1 MAVLSSEWKGELSPA
16 WQSNISAIEFES
28 SPADLR
34 KKNFHKNSITTKTT
48 MKKILSAIMAL
59 LIWCNAQPSSA
70 QIPNEG
76 LSMKIIAARQANQ
89 TLLQQYSWS
98 SRTELIDNGTVKDT
112 RIDLVSYGPNGQL
125 QRTVMNDQASSLPD
139 GFLRKRI
146 ADKERERV
154 EKYIKGLGGVLD
166 QYTQPTAGKIID
178 FISGAQISAPDSN
191 GLLKLSGTGVVMP
204 GDAFTMWIKAGTWQV
219 TKVEIAT
226 TYEQDMVQLTATY
239 RTLPS
244 GLTHMQ
250 YAEVTVAAKAMTLQ
264 VHNFDYNSN
273 N

>member
-1 MAVLSSEWKGELSPA
+1 
-16 WQSNISAIEFES
+16 
-28 SPADLR
+28 
-34 KKNFHKNSITTKTT
+34 
-48 MKKILSAIMAL
+48 MKKILIVVTAL
-59 LIWCNAQPSSA
+59 FIWGNALPGSA
-70 QIPNEG
+70 QIANEG
-76 LSMKIIAARQANQ
+76 LSMKIIAARKANQ

-125 QRTVMNDQASSLPD
+125 QRTVMNDQAAPLPG

-146 ADKERERV
+146 ADRERDRV
-154 EKYIKGLGGVLD
+154 EKYIKGLGKVLD

-191 GLLKLSGTGVVMP
+191 GLLKLSGTDVVMP

-219 TKVEIAT
+219 TKIEIAT
-226 TYEQDMVQLTATY
+226 TYEQDMVELTASY
-239 RTLPS
+239 DTLKS
-244 GLTHMQ
+244 GLTHLQ
-250 YAEVTVAAKAMTLQ
+250 YAEVTVAAKAITLQ

>member
-1 MAVLSSEWKGELSPA
+1 MVQSS
-16 WQSNISAIEFES
+16 Q
-28 SPADLR
+28 
-34 KKNFHKNSITTKTT
+34 
-48 MKKILSAIMAL
+48 
-59 LIWCNAQPSSA
+59 A
-70 QIPNEG
+70 QIPNEA
-76 LSMKIIAARQANQ
+76 LSLKIVAARKANQ
-89 TLLQQYSWS
+89 ALLQQFSWS
-98 SRTELIDNGTVKDT
+98 SRTELIDSGTVKDT

-125 QRTVMNDQASSLPD
+125 QRTILNDQSAPLPG

-146 ADKERERV
+146 ADRERDRV
-154 EKYIKGLGGVLD
+154 EKYIKGLGKVLD

-178 FISGAQISAPDSN
+178 FISGAQISAPDAN
-191 GLLKLSGTGVVMP
+191 GLLKLSGSSVVIP

-219 TKVEIAT
+219 TKIEIAT
-226 TYEQDMVQLTATY
+226 TYDQDMVQLTASY

-244 GLTHMQ
+244 GLTHVQ